1 MVKAKHR
8 IRHWFKPPWVII
20 LMCLGWAGYANADIA
35 VIVHAQNPMATLDES
50 DVRRIYMGR
59 MRMFPGSSQ
68 GIETI
73 DQPENAERF
82 MTFYKVLMQ
91 VTPAKLKRQRASYLF
106 SGKGRLPL
114 VKEDDAA
121 VKTYVASTPAA
132 IGYVKAD
139 QVDDTVRVV
148 ATVKTE

>member
-1 MVKAKHR
+1 
-8 IRHWFKPPWVII
+8 
-20 LMCLGWAGYANADIA
+20 
-35 VIVHAQNPMATLDES
+35 
-50 DVRRIYMGR
+50 
-59 MRMFPGSSQ
+59 
-68 GIETI
+68 
-73 DQPENAERF
+73 
-82 MTFYKVLMQ
+82 MQ

-114 VKEDDAA
+114 VKADDTA

-132 IGYVKAD
+132 IGYVEAE

>member
-1 MVKAKHR
+1 M
-8 IRHWFKPPWVII
+8 
-20 LMCLGWAGYANADIA
+20 YADIA
-35 VIVHAQNPMATLDES
+35 VIVHSQNSLATLNES

-68 GIETI
+68 GIETV
-73 DQPENAERF
+73 DQPESAECF
-82 MTFYKVLMQ
+82 LTFYKTLMQ

-114 VKEDDAA
+114 VKENDVA
-121 VKTYVASTPAA
+121 VKAYVASNPAA
-132 IGYVKAD
+132 IGYMQAD

>member
-1 MVKAKHR
+1 MAK
-8 IRHWFKPPWVII
+8 VINAI
-20 LMCLGWAGYANADIA
+20 HLVLTPAWGILLMCLMGAGAANADIA
-35 VIVHAQNPMATLDES
+35 VIVHAQNPLAALDEN

-59 MRMFPGSSQ
+59 TRMFPGSTQ
-68 GIETI
+68 GIETL
-73 DQPENAERF
+73 DHPENAERF
-82 MTFYKVLMQ
+82 ITFYKALMQ

-114 VKEDDAA
+114 VKEDDTA

-132 IGYVKAD
+132 IGYVDAD

-148 ATVKTE
+148 ATVKTD